1 MDADYL
7 NLAASAIL
15 KLVAVIG
22 CLVAMIY
29 GARGVFLP
37 LKEKNQGFAPNS
49 LQALA
54 IVFLLPIVVIVALA
68 ASIESQALA
77 ALLGT
82 VAGYVLSSHKRD
94 GDAQG
99 NAEEIGEREEA
110 QGARSAATETYQVDR
125 RGSEH
130 RNAADG
136 QPQ

>member
-1 MDADYL
+1 MVAQSLDWV
-7 NLAASAIL
+7 AII

-29 GARGVFLP
+29 GARGVFLR

-54 IVFLLPIVVIVALA
+54 IVFFLPIIVIVTLV
-68 ASIESQALA
+68 SDSNFEALA

-94 GDAQG
+94 GDA
-99 NAEEIGEREEA
+99 
-110 QGARSAATETYQVDR
+110 
-125 RGSEH
+125 
-130 RNAADG
+130 
-136 QPQ
+136 